1 MRLRNHSTSPFRG
14 WIRTT
19 TDTEL
24 SGPVSV
30 GAVEIVPARRIGLD
44 VHAVDVWCH
53 LSPNEAL
60 ELDLEHA
67 QPSNWWP
74 PQAPADPVAHFG
86 GEPML
91 NGAPMLLVGY
101 AQDGAA
107 WRAHY
112 AVRFGRMFL
121 CDLWL
126 RWYPD
131 QPAIVEAEC
140 MVTCSNADVPDMGE
154 VLPDFRLTWGD
165 SWQIGAL
172 PKASMRFADGQ
183 ARAFP
188 LSFVWKRHLRTAL
201 DWSTAGCIVNH
212 QIGAVGV
219 SRLLPGGN
227 PTLPADFNLPAWAA
241 QHWQRS
247 QDILTT
253 WEHPQL
259 GPTANTAQAGNQE
272 CQCFTGGEPFV
283 DGGAGAEFVRWCAAL
298 AYSGHP
304 CHHYEKDG
312 TVVDRDR
319 RPGVR
324 MFHSRPHET
333 GSDMLGKP
341 RYLSNA
347 GERDGE
353 TGGWN
358 GPDAQHLWLNTLA
371 VAARLKDTPAVQRML
386 ECQARNFLIQ
396 FTTTPGW
403 STSAIW
409 SAREIGLVSM
419 AALDL
424 WRSLEDRGLAAR
436 VKAHFNE
443 WLERIVLPH
452 IAKTGPIWRVEKD
465 APSVGPGEWWQLWQH
480 ALAAYGLDLACEH
493 LCEGELQQRGRAA
506 ALACAALVLER
517 GWTRQGGRLIEYEQQ
532 RVDGTAK
539 TRGAD
544 TGTSFAIAWMAL
556 APATVLRH
564 ESGNALARE
573 VWQQIVADAN
583 GDGRWLEPGVLHAR

>member
-112 AVRFGRMFL
+112 AARFGRMFL

-154 VLPDFRLTWGD
+154 TLPDFRLTWGD

-172 PKASMRFADGQ
+172 PKAGMRFADGQ

-259 GPTANTAQAGNQE
+259 GPAADTGQTGAVE
-272 CQCFTGGEPFV
+272 DQCFVGGEALIP
-283 DGGAGAEFVRWCAAL
+283 GGTGAEWINYFAAL
-298 AYSGHP
+298 ATSGHP
-304 CHHYEKDG
+304 MHHYERDG
-312 TVVDRDR
+312 TVVDKDR
-319 RPGVR
+319 RPGLR
-324 MFHSRPHET
+324 MFYSRPHT
-333 GSDMLGKP
+333 SGGDRLNKP
-341 RYLSNA
+341 RDLSIEEA
-347 GERDGE
+347 S
-353 TGGWN
+353 GWN
-358 GPDAQHLWLNTLA
+358 GPDAQHWTINRLA
-371 VAARLKDTPAVQRML
+371 AAARLKDSPACQRLL
-386 ECQARNFLIQ
+386 EHHARNYLIQ
-396 FTTTPGW
+396 LTTTPGW

-409 SAREIGLVSM
+409 SAREVGWEGI
-419 AALDL
+419 AAVHLY
-424 WRSLEDRGLAAR
+424 RCLEDRGLAER
-436 VKAHFNE
+436 VKAH
-443 WLERIVLPH
+443 WQERVTKI
-452 IAKTGPIWRVEKD
+452 IARYADEPKWDVRKD
-465 APSVGPGEWWQLWQH
+465 DARLGSGEWWMPWQQ
-480 ALAAYGLDLACEH
+480 ALGVYGLDLACEI
-493 LCEGELQQRGRAA
+493 LGPESGRMFAKEGAEHILFDAWVREGDR
-506 ALACAALVLER
+506 LV
-517 GWTRQGGRLIEYEQQ
+517 EYELLAL
-532 RVDGTAK
+532 DGRRSRSGMFATA
-539 TRGAD
+539 
-544 TGTSFAIAWMAL
+544 WLPL
-556 APATVLRH
+556 AVATVLRH
-564 ESGNALARE
+564 ESANPLARE

-583 GDGRWLEPGVLHAR
+583 GDGRWLDPGALLTR